1 MNPCFRL
8 RAYFKYIMTE
18 VTPYST
24 DVLGL
29 PYWKIVLETRRRAP
43 VAFNKNAYFTF
54 PDPTGQVIYKVTYD
68 DRGNGYI
75 SLNGGEDMALTAQ
88 ERFIII

>member
-1 MNPCFRL
+1 
-8 RAYFKYIMTE
+8 MTE
-18 VTPYST
+18 VTPYGT

-29 PYWKIVLETRRRAP
+29 PYWKIVLETWRRAP

-68 DRGNGYI
+68 NKGNGYI

-88 ERFIII
+88 ERSIIIMDMVERTE